1 MISVLTLGGTISMTG
16 DSGVSP
22 TLGVDQL
29 LAAVPQLIGGPKVT
43 GRSLIQIPG
52 ANITFDHL
60 DMVAAAVRSELAAGS
75 RGVVIVQGT
84 DTIEETSFGLDLLL
98 SDVDAPVVV
107 TGAMRNPTLA
117 GHDGPANIFAA
128 VHAADSESMQGLGVT
143 VVMNDTV
150 HAACRV
156 QKRHAS
162 KTNAFESTPHG
173 ALGWFQE
180 GKPVIVDT
188 SRAVFRIPTGER
200 RDVRVPLI
208 PVTLDTDLAT
218 WEAVIESR
226 INGLV
231 VAGFGV
237 GHVPEKLAEL
247 LIETATRIP
256 VVLATRTAGGS
267 VHTAT
272 YGFAGSEQHLLEGGL
287 ISAGWLDP
295 IKARILTSFVLRNG
309 SQDVGPAFLPA
320 RP

>member
-1 MISVLTLGGTISMTG
+1 MTG

-22 TLGVDQL
+22 TMGADQL
-29 LAAVPQLIGGPKVT
+29 LAAVPQLVGGPNVT

-60 DMVAAAVRSELAAGS
+60 VMVAAAVRSELADGS
-75 RGVVIVQGT
+75 CGVVIVQGT
-84 DTIEETSFGLDLLL
+84 DTIEETAFGLDLLL
-98 SDVDAPVVV
+98 SDVDAPVIV

-117 GHDGPANIFAA
+117 GHDGPANIYAS
-128 VHAADSESMQGLGVT
+128 VHAADSASMHGLGVT

-162 KTNAFESTPHG
+162 KPDAFESTPHG
-173 ALGWFQE
+173 PLGWFQE
-180 GKPVIVDT
+180 SKPVIVDST
-188 SRAVFRIPTGER
+188 RVIFNVPADQAREVRI
-200 RDVRVPLI
+200 PLI

-218 WEAVIESR
+218 WEAVIESG
-226 INGLV
+226 IDGLV

-237 GHVPEKLAEL
+237 GHVPENLAGL
-247 LIETATRIP
+247 LIETATNIP
-256 VVLATRTAGGS
+256 VVLATRTAAGS
-267 VHTAT
+267 VHTST
-272 YGFAGSEQHLLEGGL
+272 YGFGGSERHLLEGGL

-295 IKARILTSFVLRNG
+295 IKARILTTLVLRSG
-309 SQDVGPAFLPA
+309 SQDVATAFLPV